1 MPDDS
6 SKPRVGLLALTL
18 EFYER
23 HAPELRADRE
33 RWVRQNLLPALDP
46 AAEVLFDGTVCRRE
60 EVDAAVAR
68 MESAGVDALLVICV
82 SYSPSQ
88 ISLSA
93 LMRTRLPIIVWNTQE
108 LFAVDET
115 FDSPKMIANHGV
127 HGTQDLASVLLRSG
141 VRFQYVTSHVRDS
154 EATRQLSDFF
164 VAAAAV
170 ARLRRLRI
178 GLLGYPF
185 PGMGDFSL
193 DTTRLVATLGCQWIA
208 LSMEDYIKRA
218 ESATVESVHQ
228 LRAEY
233 RRLYRVADDLTDDDL
248 DATARAE
255 LSLRAIVAEHRL
267 DALSYQF
274 LSFGEDER
282 TETLP
287 FVAASRLMADG
298 IGFGGEGD
306 LISAAGTWLLN
317 RLKPPASFSEIFTV
331 DFAGGG
337 LFMSH
342 MGEANVAMARH
353 DRKVGLVARTKP
365 ITRTRARQLALVTSF
380 QPGDA
385 TLVALTRGPDQRWRF
400 VASRVEI
407 ADFGPL
413 PNMPVPHFKITPR
426 EGDVRDW
433 LTAYAMLGGPH
444 HNAICFGDA
453 TSTLRIVAELLDAD
467 YCEV

>member
-6 SKPRVGLLALTL
+6 SQPRVGLLALTL

-23 HAPELRADRE
+23 HAPELRADRQ
-33 RWVRQNLLPALDP
+33 RWVRQSLLPALEP
-46 AAEVLFDGTVCRRE
+46 IAEVLFDGTVCRRE
-60 EVDAAVAR
+60 EVDAAVAG
-68 MESAGVDALLVICV
+68 MESAGVDALLVVCV

-88 ISLSA
+88 ISLPA
-93 LMRTRLPIIVWNTQE
+93 LLRTRLPIMIWNTQE

-115 FDSPKMIANHGV
+115 FDTAQMIANHGV
-127 HGTQDLASVLLRSG
+127 HGTQDLSSVLLRCG
-141 VRFQYVTSHVRDS
+141 VRFRYVTSHLSDS
-154 EATRQLSDFF
+154 QATRQLSDFF
-164 VAAAAV
+164 AAAAAV

-185 PGMGDFSL
+185 PGMGDFAM
-193 DTTRLVATLGCQWIA
+193 DTTRLAATLGCQWVA
-208 LSMEDYIKRA
+208 LSMEDYIQGA
-218 ESATVESVHQ
+218 ESAAVDSVRE

-233 RRLYRVADDLTDDDL
+233 RRLYLAADDLTDDDL
-248 DATARAE
+248 EATARAE
-255 LSLRAIVAEHRL
+255 LSLRAMVAEHRL

-287 FVAASRLMADG
+287 FVAASRLMAEG

-306 LISAAGTWLLN
+306 LIGAAGTWLLN

-331 DFAGGG
+331 DFAQGG

-342 MGEANVAMARH
+342 MGEANVAMARR
-353 DRKVGLVARTKP
+353 DRPLALVARSKP
-365 ITRTRARQLALVTSF
+365 ITRTRAKQLALVTNF
-380 QPGDA
+380 QPGEA

-400 VASRVEI
+400 VASRVQI

-413 PNMPVPHFKITPR
+413 PDMAVPHFKILPR
-426 EGDVRDW
+426 QRDVRDW
-433 LTAYAMLGGPH
+433 LTAYASSGGPH

-453 TSTLRIVAELLDAD
+453 TGRVRIVADLLDAD
-467 YCEV
+467 YIEV